1 MGPCPGR
8 VQTEGKSQRRCKL
21 TFEMRSLKRKD
32 AVTQAT
38 TGEDLK
44 DRMPSEV
51 SQTGEDTS
59 CAVPSPGGPCRVR
72 LRGREP
78 DGGLEGEGGGEL
90 VLNGDGVSDF
100 QDERVG

>member
-1 MGPCPGR
+1 MRGPHPGR

-21 TFEMRSLKRKD
+21 TFKMRSLKRKD

-38 TGEDLK
+38 TGRDLK

-51 SQTGEDTS
+51 SQTERTH
-59 CAVPSPGGPCRVR
+59 PSGSPRGPCRVR

-78 DGGLEGEGGGEL
+78 DGG
-90 VLNGDGVSDF
+90 
-100 QDERVG
+100 